1 MNLSQ
6 NIKAKRVVVN
16 KDGKAK
22 TEMKQQI
29 PNLKL
34 HYSSASSIP
43 QVKQKQGWL
52 PLKFI

>member
-6 NIKAKRVVVN
+6 NIKAKRVAVN

-29 PNLKL
+29 PKLKL

-43 QVKQKQGWL
+43 QVKQKQWSM